1 MRSADRWMAALTAA
15 LTMLS
20 VQPARADDAGHP
32 GGASV
37 QGTLQDPANSPVTL
51 RVETP
56 TGDTA
61 QLTYR
66 PAQGWDAA
74 GEIADVGQSKAGFA
88 PHGAATQDDPTKP
101 GRNESTSVF
110 IDGPTGYTYV
120 WNRTKGWTFVGRL
133 IDRNE

>member
-1 MRSADRWMAALTAA
+1 MRSSDRWMAALTAA
-15 LTMLS
+15 LTILS
-20 VQPARADDAGHP
+20 VQPARAADAGHAS
-32 GGASV
+32 GASV
-37 QGTLQDPANSPVTL
+37 QMTRQDPANSPVTL

-66 PAQGWDAA
+66 PAQGWNAA
-74 GEIADVGQSKAGFA
+74 GEIVDVGQSKAGFA
-88 PHGAATQDDPTKP
+88 PHGAAMQDDPTKP
-101 GRNESTSVF
+101 GRNESVF